1 MSKEKLK
8 KELHELIDN
17 MENEQLLNMVK
28 EDIVAYQKT
37 ETDFDDL
44 SDLTHAERAELE
56 ELANEDPDKDVVSE
70 EEFYNYKKR
79 FINKLDKVLLYLEK
93 EWGQKCANV
102 FIDKLLE
109 KITLIKKQPEIGSIT
124 VYKNIRSVLITKQ
137 NKIYYR
143 IEKDRVEIINMID
156 TRRNPEKNPFNKN
169 K

>member
-1 MSKEKLK
+1 M
-8 KELHELIDN
+8 
-17 MENEQLLNMVK
+17 
-28 EDIVAYQKT
+28 AQKII
-37 ETDFDDL
+37 
-44 SDLTHAERAELE
+44 
-56 ELANEDPDKDVVSE
+56 
-70 EEFYNYKKR
+70 YKKR

-93 EWGQKCANV
+93 EWGQKSANV

-137 NKIYYR
+137 KKIYYR